1 MADHVDL
8 DEYRAG
14 AEEYLQAPGPAA
26 DARHAALFTAERVSA
41 LTALAE
47 TGGPRAR
54 NLARYAAEG
63 HLRLASAAEMAR
75 LQEEL
80 RAPMAGGLTLLDVDA
95 ALAAEPSADRR
106 RELQAE
112 RLRAIG
118 ARLPSAVS
126 DVEVRRTMAA
136 HELGAATAAELIAR
150 AAGLDLRAT
159 AAVGAAV
166 LDAGD
171 DTVGRTLDGI
181 DSADL
186 PRVLRAPDL
195 ADALPAAGARAA
207 LERTCELLGTAAPAV
222 APSTAGW
229 PEYAE
234 ALRLGGL
241 ALASA
246 GGVGAVAG
254 RCTSPRRP
262 GARPGHG
269 DPLEGLLTEP
279 AWLVRVLDAADP
291 GRVTGPGGDAPAG
304 RRRSP
309 PPRRAAAQ
317 GGGDREELMSRA
329 LGVQWPRELSLLDGL
344 AGPPPPDAIRA
355 RALAGVLRRHLRET
369 SGDRW
374 FADPRSGTFLREIWL
389 EAGDL
394 TPEALARRPGGRG
407 PHRRP
412 SSTRRADLLG
422 LAASCCAG
430 GAAAGDGRVRDGVVA
445 DVPRRAVRRLP
456 GGLGRGAGLRG
467 RAGQRLR
474 GGGGR
479 PGPGRPRG
487 GRRRPAARRG
497 HRVLPHAGQ
506 PPGRRLPPGRG
517 RPGTRPG
524 AGGGGPRRSAC
535 TWRDPS
541 WTPARHGAHDPRGPA
556 RPRSRR
562 PRRPARRSPPRDR
575 HARAGAARGPG
586 RVARI
591 ARAGAIAAVGHTEAD
606 AAEARAAIDA
616 GARLLTHAMNAMPGL
631 AAPRASA
638 PSAAFLVDPRP
649 HVSLIADGVHL
660 DDDSAFICTR
670 TAGARAILISDA
682 VAAAGAPPGRYRL
695 GRRTITSD
703 GVRATSRGRLAGAV
717 AGLDAGPRTLVRAG
731 LPVAVALAAAT
742 AAPRRLLGLPAGLA
756 PGDRPTWSCST
767 TVSSRASPWS
777 AGAWPL
783 PTRTCLSSSR
793 AARPPSP
800 SAAPARAG
808 RRRRPAASCASPGGS
823 PTRRTP

>member
-14 AEEYLQAPGPAA
+14 AEEHLRAPGPAA

-63 HLRLASAAEMAR
+63 HLRVASAAEMAR

-159 AAVGAAV
+159 AAIGAAV

-222 APSTAGW
+222 APSTAGLAG
-229 PEYAE
+229 YAE

-246 GGVGAVAG
+246 GASARLPVDA
-254 RCTSPRRP
+254 RRL
-262 GARPGHG
+262 G
-269 DPLEGLLTEP
+269 DPALAQATAFLLEGVLTEP

-291 GRVTGPGGDAPAG
+291 GRVTGPAATL
-304 RRRSP
+304 RLVATRAAAA
-309 PPRRAAAQ
+309 RAAAQ

-329 LGVQWPRELSLLDGL
+329 LGIPWPGELTLLDGL
-344 AGPPPPDAIRA
+344 AGAAPADAIRA
-355 RALAGVLRRHLRET
+355 RALAALLRRHLRET

-394 TPEALARRPGGRG
+394 TPEALAR
-407 PHRRP
+407 
-412 SSTRRADLLG
+412 DLGAEG
-422 LAASCCAG
+422 L
-430 GAAAGDGRVRDGVVA
+430 
-445 DVPRRAVRRLP
+445 
-456 GGLGRGAGLRG
+456 
-467 RAGQRLR
+467 
-474 GGGGR
+474 
-479 PGPGRPRG
+479 
-487 GRRRPAARRG
+487 
-497 HRVLPHAGQ
+497 
-506 PPGRRLPPGRG
+506 
-517 RPGTRPG
+517 
-524 AGGGGPRRSAC
+524 
-535 TWRDPS
+535 DPS
-541 WTPARHGAHDPRGPA
+541 ALIDE
-556 RPRSRR
+556 
-562 PRRPARRSPPRDR
+562 
-575 HARAGAARGPG
+575 AG
-586 RVARI
+586 
-591 ARAGAIAAVGHTEAD
+591 
-606 AAEARAAIDA
+606 
-616 GARLLTHAMNAMPGL
+616 
-631 AAPRASA
+631 
-638 PSAAFLVDPRP
+638 
-649 HVSLIADGVHL
+649 
-660 DDDSAFICTR
+660 
-670 TAGARAILISDA
+670 
-682 VAAAGAPPGRYRL
+682 
-695 GRRTITSD
+695 
-703 GVRATSRGRLAGAV
+703 
-717 AGLDAGPRTLVRAG
+717 
-731 LPVAVALAAAT
+731 
-742 AAPRRLLGLPAGLA
+742 
-756 PGDRPTWSCST
+756 
-767 TVSSRASPWS
+767 
-777 AGAWPL
+777 
-783 PTRTCLSSSR
+783 
-793 AARPPSP
+793 
-800 SAAPARAG
+800 
-808 RRRRPAASCASPGGS
+808 
-823 PTRRTP
+823 